1 MKKILFPVVLF
12 FLLVSVMSV
21 FPLHAGDSTIAV
33 EKVMEKVE
41 RYIEVHSPSD
51 VKAVFDFY
59 IDLISAPISARG
71 CKDGVFKGESIYD
84 NYKYKHVVSL
94 TIKNEKIT
102 AIEYD
107 EVKKDGHGKR
117 GDKKYCAEMKAGSGA
132 SPAEAYPVYENQ
144 FIKSQDLK
152 LMDAISGATYSLYRF
167 RTAVIRALLKAQN

>member
-1 MKKILFPVVLF
+1 MKKVLFTKILVFLFVSVVL
-12 FLLVSVMSV
+12 L
-21 FPLHAGDSTIAV
+21 PLCAQGSSIPV

-41 RYIEVHSPSD
+41 RYIEVHRQSD
-51 VKAVFDFY
+51 VAAVVDFY
-59 IDLISAPISARG
+59 MDLISAPISAKG

-132 SPAEAYPVYENQ
+132 SPADVYPVYEKQ

-152 LMDAISGATYSLYRF
+152 KMDAISGATYSLYRF
-167 RTAVIRALLKAQN
+167 RTAVIRALIKAKK